1 MQCREYP
8 LFSKQG
14 KDGVLNGFCEDRE
27 GNIFITTKRGEVL
40 RYEKST
46 DEFTALTNGQIADPG
61 QICQDLQ
68 EDYYWVATWGEGI
81 VRLDVDSTGISI
93 SYPVIRNHNDKNDVI
108 YFVQKDSILWA
119 TTIQSLCPYMIRD
132 GQAQYISPSK
142 PLPDN
147 VMLNEIMQNAKAIC
161 GSRHSTAPASS
172 STPPIESPILLPPF
186 GPTRSLWL
194 PTCRHGIM
202 PHRLFPTHL
211 LAVSGAW
218 RYFSL

>member
-1 MQCREYP
+1 MGVEGKLLRFAPNMQCREYP
-8 LFSKQG
+8 LFSEQG

-108 YFVQKDSILWA
+108 YFCSK
-119 TTIQSLCPYMIRD
+119 R
-132 GQAQYISPSK
+132 QYPMGYHYPI
-142 PLPDN
+142 
-147 VMLNEIMQNAKAIC
+147 
-161 GSRHSTAPASS
+161 HSAP
-172 STPPIESPILLPPF
+172 T
-186 GPTRSLWL
+186 
-194 PTCRHGIM
+194 
-202 PHRLFPTHL
+202 
-211 LAVSGAW
+211 
-218 RYFSL
+218 